1 MNRIALFSF
10 ALCALLLPAGVSA
23 QSTSTQSDPHTYN
36 DPAMSYTA
44 PADYIPIPM
53 QPEPPT
59 GFNGTVVQAAYIRH
73 PKQQDSTI
81 ITLRMEAYT
90 DDLDS
95 YEQAAESEARNAGSD
110 QVFIHKTMTT
120 LSNGMPAYFLDITI
134 GQDVGEQRV
143 FEWVWVDGVRGVS
156 LSIAGR
162 FGTIDDR
169 SAKKALSSVS
179 AVAYPKNRY

>member
-1 MNRIALFSF
+1 MNRIALFGF
-10 ALCALLLPAGVSA
+10 ALFALLLPAGVSA
-23 QSTSTQSDPHTYN
+23 QSTSTPSDPHTYN

-44 PADYIPIPM
+44 PSDYLRIPVPP
-53 QPEPPT
+53 QPPI
-59 GFNGTVVQAAYIRH
+59 GFNGTVVQAAYVRH
-73 PKQQDSTI
+73 PRQPDSTVI
-81 ITLRMEAYT
+81 SLRMEAYT

-120 LSNGMPAYFLDITI
+120 LSNGMPAYFLDVTI
-134 GQDVGEQRV
+134 GEDVGEQRI
-143 FEWVWVDGVRGVS
+143 FEWVWVDGVRGVT
-156 LSIAGR
+156 LSVAGR

-169 SAKKALSSVS
+169 SAKKVLANVS